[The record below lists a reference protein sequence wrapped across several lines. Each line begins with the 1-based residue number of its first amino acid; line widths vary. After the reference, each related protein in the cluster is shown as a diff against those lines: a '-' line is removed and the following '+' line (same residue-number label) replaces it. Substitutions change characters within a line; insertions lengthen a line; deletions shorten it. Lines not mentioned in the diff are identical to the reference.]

1 MYMMDLKELY
11 NDPKFTASF
20 SGKQRFYHALK
31 SKNKKIKYKTVDN
44 ALKSINSYTLH
55 KPVNKPKL
63 FRRIYTKGIKYLY
76 QIDLVDM
83 TKFEN
88 ENDGYRWIIT
98 IIDTFTKKAWA
109 FKIKRKSAEAIMSV
123 MKPFLQKN
131 TPQKIEFDQGKEFY
145 NSKFINLLNKLKIK
159 YFSVYSDHKCA
170 IVERFNRTL
179 KTRMYRRF
187 TAQNNNRWVDI
198 LQDLIDGYNKT
209 QHKSTKFSPNNVS
222 SKNENEVRKNLYP
235 KIKKDKKHM
244 KHVFSIGDSV
254 RITKKKNIFQKGY
267 EKTWSHEVFYINEI
281 KNTYPVTYG
290 IKDYKGD
297 LIEGSFYSN
306 ELQLIDVSDNIWPV
320 EKIVSTR
327 KRKGKTEYL
336 VKFLGYSDEANTW
349 IAQEEL
355 FNT

>member
-1 MYMMDLKELY
+1 MDLKDLY
-11 NDPKFTASF
+11 NDPTFPASF
-20 SGKQRFYHALK
+20 SGKQRFYNALK
-31 SKNKKIKYKTVDN
+31 SRDKKIKYKTVDN
-44 ALKSINSYTLH
+44 ALRAINSYTLH

-63 FRRIYTKGIKYLY
+63 FRRIYTKGINYLY

-98 IIDTFTKKAWA
+98 VIDTFSKKAWA
-109 FKIKRKSAEAIMSV
+109 FKIKRKSAQSIMSV
-123 MKPFLQKN
+123 MKPFLKEN

-145 NSKFINLLNKLKIK
+145 NSQFINLLNKLKIK

-179 KTRMYRRF
+179 KTRMYRSF
-187 TAQNNNRWVDI
+187 TSQNNNRWVDI
-198 LQDLIDGYNKT
+198 LQDLVDGYNKT

-222 SKNENEVRKNLYP
+222 SKNESIVRKSLYP
-235 KIKKDKKHM
+235 KAQKEKKHM
-244 KHVFSIGDSV
+244 KPVFSVGDSV

-281 KNTYPVTYG
+281 KDTYPVTYG

-306 ELQLIDVSDNIWPV
+306 ELQLIDVSDNIWPI
-320 EKIVSTR
+320 EKIISTR

-336 VKFLGYSDEANTW
+336 VKFLGYSDEANSW